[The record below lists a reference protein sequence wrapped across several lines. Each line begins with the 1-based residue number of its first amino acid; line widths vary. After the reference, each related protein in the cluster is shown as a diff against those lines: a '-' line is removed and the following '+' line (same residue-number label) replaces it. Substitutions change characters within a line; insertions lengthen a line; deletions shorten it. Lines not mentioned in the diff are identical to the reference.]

1 MYNDLLVKSYMDIP
15 RNKIALAIKEVFVVS
30 QKRARKVFT
39 MFFFLFF
46 FNIKY
51 TYMLKLS
58 IIHFLCPIIFFI
70 KQDKILQKLK
80 CILVYNNFF
89 FILFLCAVNID
100 FTLIKD

>member
-30 QKRARKVFT
+30 QKRAIKVFT
-39 MFFFLFF
+39 MCFFIF

-58 IIHFLCPIIFFI
+58 IIHFLCHMIFFI

-89 FILFLCAVNID
+89 LFIPLCC
-100 FTLIKD
+100 KH